1 MAERE
6 LQEIDMHNEFKNIES
21 SLGITCSVSS
31 APMHALVV
39 DIDRKP
45 LEEERLEK
53 DLSADYETVRKNLR
67 ELVDIGKGA
76 LDGVLAVALEGDS
89 PRAYEVVALMIKN
102 LSEANREVVDLHE
115 RVKKIRKKEVIT
127 NNVSNTTNSIYVGT
141 SKELQ
146 DIINT
151 ARASSNAYSNRPD
164 ILESMQE
171 NE

>member
-1 MAERE
+1 MSD
-6 LQEIDMHNEFKNIES
+6 IDPIS
-21 SLGITCSVSS
+21 SALGIPFVESS
-31 APMHALVV
+31 APIHAIVV
-39 DIDRKP
+39 PIDRKP
-45 LEEERLEK
+45 LEDERLEK

-67 ELVDIGKGA
+67 ELVDVGKGA

-89 PRAYEVVALMIKN
+89 PRAYEVVAMMIKT
-102 LSEANREVVDLHE
+102 LSEANREVLDLHDK
-115 RVKKIRKKEVIT
+115 VKKIRKQEVVT
-127 NNVSNTTNSIYVGT
+127 NNVSNTTNSIYVGST
-141 SKELQ
+141 KELQ

>member
-1 MAERE
+1 MS
-6 LQEIDMHNEFKNIES
+6 NEFKNIECF
-21 SLGITCSVSS
+21 LGVTSSVSP
-31 APMHALVV
+31 APAHALVV
-39 DIDRKP
+39 PIDRKP
-45 LEEERLEK
+45 LEDERLEK

-67 ELVDIGKGA
+67 ELVDVGKGA

-89 PRAYEVVALMIKN
+89 PRAYEVVAMMIKT
-102 LSEANREVVDLHE
+102 LSEANREVLDLHE
-115 RVKKIRKKEVIT
+115 KVKKIRKQENIT

-171 NE
+171 ND

>member
-1 MAERE
+1 MSD
-6 LQEIDMHNEFKNIES
+6 IDPISSALGIPSVES
-21 SLGITCSVSS
+21 STPI
-31 APMHALVV
+31 HAIVV
-39 DIDRKP
+39 PIDRKP
-45 LEEERLEK
+45 LENELLEK

-67 ELVDIGKGA
+67 ELVDVGKGA

-89 PRAYEVVALMIKN
+89 PRAYEVVAMMIKT
-102 LSEANREVVDLHE
+102 LSEANREVLDLHDK
-115 RVKKIRKKEVIT
+115 VKKIRKQEVIT
-127 NNVSNTTNSIYVGT
+127 NNVSNTTNSIYVGST
-141 SKELQ
+141 KELQ

>member
-1 MAERE
+1 MND
-6 LQEIDMHNEFKNIES
+6 IDPIS
-21 SLGITCSVSS
+21 SALGIPSVESS
-31 APMHALVV
+31 APIHAIVV
-39 DIDRKP
+39 PIDRKP
-45 LEEERLEK
+45 LEDERLEK
-53 DLSADYETVRKNLR
+53 DLSTDYETVRKNLR

-89 PRAYEVVALMIKN
+89 PRAYEVVAMMIKT
-102 LSEANREVVDLHE
+102 LSEANREVLDLHDK
-115 RVKKIRKKEVIT
+115 VKKIRKQEVIT
-127 NNVSNTTNSIYVGT
+127 NNVSNTTNSIYVGST
-141 SKELQ
+141 KELQ

>member
-1 MAERE
+1 MSD
-6 LQEIDMHNEFKNIES
+6 IDPIS
-21 SLGITCSVSS
+21 SALGIPFVESS
-31 APMHALVV
+31 APIHAIVV
-39 DIDRKP
+39 PIDRKP
-45 LEEERLEK
+45 LEDERLEK

-67 ELVDIGKGA
+67 ELVDVGKGA

-89 PRAYEVVALMIKN
+89 PRAYEVVAMMIKT
-102 LSEANREVVDLHE
+102 LSEANREVLDLHDK
-115 RVKKIRKKEVIT
+115 VKKIRKQEVIT
-127 NNVSNTTNSIYVGT
+127 NNVSNTTNSIYVGST
-141 SKELQ
+141 KELQ

>member
-1 MAERE
+1 MSD
-6 LQEIDMHNEFKNIES
+6 IDPIS
-21 SLGITCSVSS
+21 SALGIPSVESS
-31 APMHALVV
+31 APVHAIVV
-39 DIDRKP
+39 PIDRKP
-45 LEEERLEK
+45 LEDERLEK

-67 ELVDIGKGA
+67 ELVDVGKGA

-89 PRAYEVVALMIKN
+89 PRAYEVVAMMIKT
-102 LSEANREVVDLHE
+102 LSEANREVLDLHDK
-115 RVKKIRKKEVIT
+115 VKKIRKQEVIT
-127 NNVSNTTNSIYVGT
+127 NNVSNTTNSIYVGST
-141 SKELQ
+141 KELQ

>member
-1 MAERE
+1 MSD
-6 LQEIDMHNEFKNIES
+6 IDPIS
-21 SLGITCSVSS
+21 SALGIPFVESS
-31 APMHALVV
+31 APIHAIVV
-39 DIDRKP
+39 PIDRKP
-45 LEEERLEK
+45 LEDERLEK
-53 DLSADYETVRKNLR
+53 DLSVDYETVRKNLR
-67 ELVDIGKGA
+67 ELVDVGKGA

-89 PRAYEVVALMIKN
+89 PRAYEVVAMMIKT
-102 LSEANREVVDLHE
+102 LSEANREVLDLHDK
-115 RVKKIRKKEVIT
+115 VKKIRKQEVVT

>member
-1 MAERE
+1 
-6 LQEIDMHNEFKNIES
+6 
-21 SLGITCSVSS
+21 
-31 APMHALVV
+31 
-39 DIDRKP
+39 
-45 LEEERLEK
+45 
-53 DLSADYETVRKNLR
+53 
-67 ELVDIGKGA
+67 
-76 LDGVLAVALEGDS
+76 
-89 PRAYEVVALMIKN
+89 MIKN

-127 NNVSNTTNSIYVGT
+127 NNVSNTTNSIYVGST
-141 SKELQ
+141 KELQ

>member
-1 MAERE
+1 MSD
-6 LQEIDMHNEFKNIES
+6 IDPIS
-21 SLGITCSVSS
+21 SALGIPSVESS
-31 APMHALVV
+31 APVHAIVV
-39 DIDRKP
+39 PIDRKP
-45 LEEERLEK
+45 LEGERLEK

-67 ELVDIGKGA
+67 ELVDVGKGA

-89 PRAYEVVALMIKN
+89 PRAYEVVAMMIKT
-102 LSEANREVVDLHE
+102 LSEANREVLDLHDK
-115 RVKKIRKKEVIT
+115 VKKIRKQEVIT
-127 NNVSNTTNSIYVGT
+127 NNVSNTTNSIYVGST
-141 SKELQ
+141 KELQ

>member
-1 MAERE
+1 MSD
-6 LQEIDMHNEFKNIES
+6 IDPIS
-21 SLGITCSVSS
+21 SALGIPSVESS
-31 APMHALVV
+31 APIHAIVV
-39 DIDRKP
+39 SIDRKP
-45 LEEERLEK
+45 LEDERLEK

-67 ELVDIGKGA
+67 ELVDVGKGA

-89 PRAYEVVALMIKN
+89 PRAYEVVAMMIKT
-102 LSEANREVVDLHE
+102 LSEANREVLDLHDK
-115 RVKKIRKKEVIT
+115 VKKIRKQEVIT
-127 NNVSNTTNSIYVGT
+127 NNVSNTTNSIYVGST
-141 SKELQ
+141 KELQ

>member
-1 MAERE
+1 MSD
-6 LQEIDMHNEFKNIES
+6 IDPIS
-21 SLGITCSVSS
+21 SALGIPSVKSS
-31 APMHALVV
+31 APVHAIVV
-39 DIDRKP
+39 PIDRKP
-45 LEEERLEK
+45 LEGERLEK

-67 ELVDIGKGA
+67 ELVDVGKGA

-89 PRAYEVVALMIKN
+89 PRAYEVVAMMIKT
-102 LSEANREVVDLHE
+102 LSEANREVLDLHDK
-115 RVKKIRKKEVIT
+115 VKKIRKQEVIT
-127 NNVSNTTNSIYVGT
+127 NNVSNTTNSIYVGST
-141 SKELQ
+141 KELQ

>member
-1 MAERE
+1 MSD
-6 LQEIDMHNEFKNIES
+6 IDPISSALGIPSIES
-21 SLGITCSVSS
+21 S
-31 APMHALVV
+31 APVHAIVV
-39 DIDRKP
+39 PIDRKP
-45 LEEERLEK
+45 LEDERLEK

-67 ELVDIGKGA
+67 ELVDVGKGA

-89 PRAYEVVALMIKN
+89 PRAYEVVAMMIKT
-102 LSEANREVVDLHE
+102 LSEANREVLDLHDK
-115 RVKKIRKKEVIT
+115 VKKIRKQEVIT
-127 NNVSNTTNSIYVGT
+127 NNVSNTTNSIYVGST
-141 SKELQ
+141 KELQ